1 MNENPNDHWR
11 DWVSDIHSGFGDDGI
26 AFLHT
31 MDAVVRWGMARKII
45 PHSTPQAQCL
55 KAVSEMG
62 ELADAT
68 LKGDLLEMRDAVG
81 DVTVCL
87 IMLCELADLDFKE
100 CLDAAFDEIKDRK
113 GTLTKE
119 GVFVK
124 CEETDHD

>member
-1 MNENPNDHWR
+1 MNENPDDHWR
-11 DWVSDIHSGFGDDGI
+11 DWVADIHSGCGDDGI

-31 MDAVVRWGMARKII
+31 IDAVVRWGMARKII
-45 PHSTPQAQCL
+45 PNSTPQAQCL

-62 ELADAT
+62 ELADAL
-68 LKGDLLEMRDAVG
+68 LKGDFIAARDAVG

-87 IMLCELADLDFKE
+87 ILLCELANLDFKE
-100 CLDAAFDEIKDRK
+100 CLDWAYDEIKDRT

-124 CEETDHD
+124 SGETDDD